1 MNSYLTDPS
10 TANLWRM
17 YNAIKTATTGED
29 AAPLTA
35 RWSLRKYQAVQLA
48 SHMLLHRTLDV
59 PDWYDGAPA
68 ADAVARRK
76 LAIAR
81 NPFWRVGDS
90 VRQNPLNCNQPD
102 PCTTFPPALD
112 ATINPGD
119 AARERQSYEEK
130 MAWFWLG
137 FTLDPALVVTEDSLA
152 TVSGDYFLALS
163 QPWYQ
168 VHNAFIVAAI
178 VTAKANARDYQN
190 VAGVALPG
198 HGRWASPRPFMAFKH
213 SERELHHPPP
223 NDLRFPIHARLWANA
238 FRMFLYLMNDE
249 LERTNQVFDRKRTLD
264 AVNYMH
270 QWFGRTL
277 EPGADH
283 GDLDALVSSIRQRL
297 ATAVEVGVVQ
307 GY

>member
-1 MNSYLTDPS
+1 
-10 TANLWRM
+10 
-17 YNAIKTATTGED
+17 
-29 AAPLTA
+29 
-35 RWSLRKYQAVQLA
+35 
-48 SHMLLHRTLDV
+48 
-59 PDWYDGAPA
+59 
-68 ADAVARRK
+68 
-76 LAIAR
+76 
-81 NPFWRVGDS
+81 
-90 VRQNPLNCNQPD
+90 
-102 PCTTFPPALD
+102 
-112 ATINPGD
+112 
-119 AARERQSYEEK
+119 
-130 MAWFWLG
+130 MAWFWMG

-249 LERTNQVFDRKRTLD
+249 LERTNQVYDRKRTLD

-270 QWFGRTL
+270 QWFGPGRPL
-277 EPGADH
+277 EPAPTTATSTPSSLRSASGWRRRSRWASSRATRLGVQVVSAPAHPCAAMGTAGARANPAASRAPPRPPDSALQQV
-283 GDLDALVSSIRQRL
+283 DLDLL
-297 ATAVEVGVVQ
+297 HGPVVQ
-307 GY
+307 AVKQRQHRGQQAEAHPGSGSS